1 MRHVAV
7 LTLSALLIVPVAGAA
22 RTRETPWFA
31 FGRSGGNIAPFR
43 VEIHADGTLH
53 RSGAVRLGHP
63 AARVS
68 TQRLASLLGLARTQ
82 SFWSLPRV
90 IQCAGSLP
98 DFAYLFVT
106 IGTATSTH
114 TVKVRGGCRARFAR
128 VFAGLEAA
136 AGVLR

>member
-1 MRHVAV
+1 MRRVAV
-7 LTLSALLIVPVAGAA
+7 LTLSALLAVPVAGAA
-22 RTRETPWFA
+22 RTREAPWFA

-53 RSGAVRLGHP
+53 HSGAVRLARP
-63 AARVS
+63 ADPVS
-68 TQRLASLLGLARTQ
+68 KQRLDALLRLARTQ

-90 IQCAGSLP
+90 IRCAGSLP
-98 DFAYLFVT
+98 DYAYLFVT
-106 IGTATSTH
+106 VGTATSTR